1 MIVIYP
7 CFSKVKA
14 ENGAH
19 VKLLSM
25 NNVSS
30 ALHYVWWEFWERIAS
45 EVRKLPIYKW
55 IYDLGL
61 MLTLGMQK
69 VETFREVFALL

>member
-1 MIVIYP
+1 MIVIYL

-19 VKLLSM
+19 VKLLSI

-30 ALHYVWWEFWERIAS
+30 ALHYIWWEFRERIAS
-45 EVRKLPIYKW
+45 EVGKLPIYKW
-55 IYDLGL
+55 IYDLWL
-61 MLTLGMQK
+61 MLTLGMQQVK
-69 VETFREVFALL
+69 TFREVFALL